1 MGNDAD
7 RYRRYLDGD
16 DNGIVEIID
25 KYHEGLTLY
34 LNSIVDNIC
43 IAEELMQE
51 TFVRLAVKKPRF
63 NGKIYFNTRLYSIA
77 KHCAL
82 DYLRKRSK
90 MSDFPIDEAFQMSD
104 EEDIERQYLKEEQ
117 KIELHRAMRRLKP
130 EYAQVLYLMYFEDF
144 DTAGIAGI
152 MQKSKMQVGDLLYR
166 AKKALKTELEKEG
179 FVYERY

>member
-25 KYHEGLTLY
+25 IYHEGLTLY

-43 IAEELMQE
+43 VAEELMQE

-63 NGKIYFNTRLYSIA
+63 NGKIYFKTWLYSIA

-82 DYLRKRSK
+82 DYLRKSSK
-90 MSDFPIDEAFQMSD
+90 MADFP
-104 EEDIERQYLKEEQ
+104 ERLKEEQ

-130 EYAQVLYLMYFEDF
+130 EYAQVLYLMYFEEF
-144 DTAGIAGI
+144 DTAEIARI
-152 MQKSKMQVGDLLYR
+152 MKKSKRQIGDLLYR
-166 AKKALKTELEKEG
+166 AKKTLKTELEKEG
-179 FVYERY
+179 FVYEEY